1 MDLSKRFVFKRN
13 KLNITESSDS
23 ASFQNNSS
31 LSVAAKRAPVATATN
46 QTADEDEDE
55 ELNMWLAGGD
65 IADKASNKSAV
76 SVGSDCSAANE
87 SSLFVEPEV

>member
-13 KLNITESSDS
+13 KLNITESSDN

-31 LSVAAKRAPVATATN
+31 LSKAAKKAPAATATK
-46 QTADEDEDE
+46 QTEDEDE

-65 IADKASNKSAV
+65 IADKASNKSTV
-76 SVGSDCSAANE
+76 SMDSDCSAANE
-87 SSLFVEPEV
+87 SSLFVQPEV